1 VIVKHNNHR
10 LDHRGLRSVNGTIGL
25 RVPMDVIR
33 GKCAT
38 YMQHGKPVGKWVMH
52 NDSAFSIVAQYRSI
66 FRGVVSYYQL
76 ADNLGWLARLKWV
89 METSLTKTLAAK
101 LRIRVHQVYRRFGT
115 TVATPTGPQ
124 KWLQVVVDRG
134 ESKPHW

>member
-1 VIVKHNNHR
+1 
-10 LDHRGLRSVNGTIGL
+10 
-25 RVPMDVIR
+25 MDVIR

-134 ESKPHW
+134 ESKPIGNALGWYLSRKGQTRSSQ